1 MHNMQTPPLPSQSTI
16 LVVDDAPEN
25 LTILADILRA
35 EYRVRVANNG
45 EKALTIANSDDP
57 PDLILLDVLMPGMTG
72 HEVCRRLKAQE
83 ETSWIPIIF
92 VTALEDA
99 QDEKT
104 GFDLGA
110 ADYITKPVQPIV
122 VKARIKTQ
130 LALYQQERLLAQANK
145 ELAKATRLKDE
156 FLANMS
162 HELRT
167 PLNAILGMT
176 EGLQEAAFGPINEK
190 QKNALQTI
198 ERSGSHLLE
207 LINDILDLAKVEAGK
222 IELEF
227 APTTVYAL
235 CQASL
240 TFIKQQAHKKNIQV
254 EAHIPDS
261 LPTLMVDER
270 RIRQVLINLLSNAV
284 KFTPEEGRVTLE
296 VTYPSPVTVTVS
308 PGGDSPCLPSS
319 ISASCLRIAII
330 DTGIGIHPTKAKQLF
345 RPFVQIDSALNRQNT
360 GTGLGLALVK
370 RIVEMHGGTVGLTSE
385 EGQGSCFTVDLPC
398 ATAAALQ
405 TPATPQSQTELG
417 PPEAIL
423 SKTVILLA
431 DDNEPNLNTLSSYLT
446 ARGYEIRIAKN
457 GQEAVEKARSEKPD
471 LILMDIQMPIMD
483 GLEATQKIRQYPD
496 LASTP
501 IIALTALAMK
511 GDKEK
516 CLAAGA
522 NDYITKPV
530 RLNQLVTSIQQL
542 LRSRLASG
550 DDRDGNG

>member
-1 MHNMQTPPLPSQSTI
+1 
-16 LVVDDAPEN
+16 
-25 LTILADILRA
+25 
-35 EYRVRVANNG
+35 
-45 EKALTIANSDDP
+45 
-57 PDLILLDVLMPGMTG
+57 MPGMTG

-99 QDEKT
+99 QDEKA

-130 LALYQQERLLAQANK
+130 LALYQQERLLAHANK

-227 APTTVYAL
+227 APTTVQSL
-235 CQASL
+235 CHASL
-240 TFIKQQAHKKNIQV
+240 AFIKQQAHKKNIHI
-254 EAHIPDS
+254 EAHIPES

-270 RIRQVLINLLSNAV
+270 RTRQVLINLLSNAV
-284 KFTPEEGRVTLE
+284 KFTPEGGQVTLQI
-296 VTYPSPVTVTVS
+296 TYPSPVTVTA
-308 PGGDSPCLPSS
+308 PPEENAQPLPTA
-319 ISASCLRIAII
+319 ISASCLRIAVI

-385 EGQGSCFTVDLPC
+385 EGQGSCFTIDLPC
-398 ATAAALQ
+398 TTNAALPPSAAQ
-405 TPATPQSQTELG
+405 PQTELAL
-417 PPEAIL
+417 PEGIL
-423 SKTVILLA
+423 TKTVILLA
-431 DDNEPNLNTLSSYLT
+431 DDNEPNINTLSSYLT
-446 ARGYEIRIAKN
+446 ARGYEIRVAKN

-471 LILMDIQMPIMD
+471 LILMDIQMPVLD
-483 GLEATQKIRQYPD
+483 GLEATKQIRQYPD

-511 GDKEK
+511 GDKER

-522 NDYITKPV
+522 NDYLSKPV
-530 RLNQLVTSIQQL
+530 RLNQLVTTIQQL
-542 LRSRLASG
+542 LRSRLVTR
-550 DDRDGNG
+550 DDD

>member
-1 MHNMQTPPLPSQSTI
+1 MDTPFPLPQCPINPSTI

-25 LTILADILRA
+25 LTILAGILR
-35 EYRVRVANNG
+35 EDYRVRVATNG
-45 EKALTIANSDDP
+45 EKALAIANSEDP
-57 PDLILLDVLMPGMTG
+57 PDLILLDVMMPGMSG

-176 EGLQEAAFGPINEK
+176 EGLQEAVLGPINDK

-222 IELEF
+222 IELEI
-227 APTTVYAL
+227 APTSVHAL

-240 TFIKQQAHKKNIQV
+240 TFIKQQALKKTIEVQSK
-254 EAHIPDS
+254 IPDS
-261 LPTLMVDER
+261 LPPLMVDER
-270 RIRQVLINLLSNAV
+270 RTRQVLINLLTNAV
-284 KFTPEEGRVTLE
+284 KFTPEGGRITLE
-296 VTYPSPVTVTVS
+296 VTYPSPGTIAAPLPTAEN
-308 PGGDSPCLPSS
+308 PAPTAPPCLRL
-319 ISASCLRIAII
+319 AVI

-345 RPFVQIDSALNRQNT
+345 RPFVQIDNALNRQNT

-370 RIVEMHGGTVGLTSE
+370 RIVEMHGGAVGLTSE
-385 EGQGSCFTVDLPC
+385 EGKGSCFTVDLPC
-398 ATAAALQ
+398 GITSTITPTAVAPAESGQVAL
-405 TPATPQSQTELG
+405 TPPAT
-417 PPEAIL
+417 
-423 SKTVILLA
+423 KTVILLA
-431 DDNEPNLNTLSSYLT
+431 DDNEPNLSTLSSYLI
-446 ARGYEIRIAKN
+446 ARGYDIRIAKN
-457 GQEAVEKARSEKPD
+457 GQEALEKAQSEKPD
-471 LILMDIQMPIMD
+471 LILMDIQMPVMD
-483 GLEATQKIRQYPD
+483 GLEATKQIRQYPD
-496 LASTP
+496 LVSIP

-522 NDYITKPV
+522 NDYLSKPV
-530 RLNQLVTSIQQL
+530 RLNQLVTTIQQL
-542 LRSRLASG
+542 LRSRLVTR
-550 DDRDGNG
+550 DDD